1 MERKQKL
8 PARFLKKDEEGAI
21 GIGTLIVFIAM
32 VLVAAI
38 AAAVLIDTAGN
49 LQSRAKRTGEDAVDD
64 VSGGIQVLNAEG
76 QYNENHNEIDH
87 IRVYLCLYSGTEP
100 VNVGRVAQAIAG
112 NLAIY
117 VAVTDP
123 TDQESE
129 TEVFVAFPGSTDST
143 NWSADEALVDPHGQF
158 VTNGI
163 LDQDSIIRITFP
175 VPGSLTNDVYLGP
188 RSRIEMKFMIGA
200 GGTPTRATV
209 YTPGTYSAQND
220 DWIELE

>member
-1 MERKQKL
+1 MNNTEKL
-8 PARFLKKDEEGAI
+8 SARFLKKIDDEGAI

-64 VSGGIQVLNAEG
+64 VSGGIQVLNVEG
-76 QYNENHNEIDH
+76 QYDATSSELDN
-87 IRVYLCLYSGTEP
+87 IRVYLVLYSGTES
-100 VNVGRVAQAIAG
+100 VSVGRVGPPAIGG
-112 NLAIY
+112 NLA
-117 VAVTDP
+117 VHAASNDQ

-129 TEVFVAFPGSTDST
+129 IEVFVADATGTSS
-143 NWSADEALVDPHGQF
+143 SAWTVDEAVIDPHGQYD
-158 VTNGI
+158 TNGI

-175 VPGSLTNDVYLGP
+175 VPAGVTLGP
-188 RSRIEMKFMIGA
+188 RSKVEMKFMIGA
-200 GGTPTRATV
+200 GGTPTLSIAF
-209 YTPGTYSAQND
+209 TPGTYSAQDN